1 MGDLHM
7 GDEQTIPGAIA
18 LVGSGEYT
26 DAMNETDAY
35 LLQALGGPAAARVAL
50 LPTASGLEP
59 GSPDRWNAMGQRHFA
74 ALGVTDIRS
83 TLVIDAA
90 SAADPAIIEPLRGAN
105 FFYFSGG
112 NPHYTIETLR
122 GSPAWAIITD
132 AYQRGAVMAGCSAGA
147 MAMSGL
153 TIGLRFNLIGD
164 KIEWKEALGVA
175 PQLIVFPH
183 FDRMP
188 SFAGAPVVRR
198 ILGAIP
204 AGHTGVGVDEDTAL
218 VRLTPPDPQTSQARW
233 RVMGRQTVSLFE
245 GVAPKRV
252 LHSGD
257 EVTL

>member
-1 MGDLHM
+1 MTDT
-7 GDEQTIPGAIA
+7 QTTPGAIA

-26 DAMNETDAY
+26 NAMNETDTY
-35 LLQALGGPAAARVAL
+35 LLQTLGGPTAARVAL
-50 LPTASGLEP
+50 LPTASGLET
-59 GSPDRWNAMGQRHFA
+59 GSPDRWNGMGQRHFA
-74 ALGVTDIRS
+74 ALGVPDIRS
-83 TLVIDAA
+83 TMVIDAA
-90 SAADPAIIEPLRGAN
+90 SAADPATIEPLRDAN

-112 NPHYTIETLR
+112 NPQHTIEALR
-122 GSPAWAIITD
+122 GSPAWEIITA
-132 AYQRGAVMAGCSAGA
+132 AYAQGAVMAGCSAGA

-164 KIEWKEALGVA
+164 KIEWKDALGVA

-188 SFAGAPVVRR
+188 SFAGAPVVRK

-218 VRLTPPDPQTSQARW
+218 VRLTAPDPQTGQARW
-233 RVMGRQTVSLFE
+233 RVMGRQSVSLFE
-245 GVAPKRV
+245 GVAPKHV
-252 LHSGD
+252 LASGA